1 MNLVDTIRDPAD
13 IAKIYNRLIT
23 LDRVVAVIFRIG
35 INTGLRAGDIL
46 NMRVYQYKDGKIYVT
61 EEKTG
66 KKRIAKLPPKA
77 KSELDRHIRF
87 FKLSGDDYVFPS
99 PLNMNEHL
107 SHVTVWRRLK
117 DASKGM
123 KLNVGTHTM
132 RKTFGYQLYK
142 KTKDLRLV
150 MEALNHS
157 DMGIT
162 LRYIGV
168 TQEQIDDITKVIDF

>member
-1 MNLVDTIRDPAD
+1 MNMVDTIRKPED
-13 IAKIYNRLIT
+13 IAKLYNKLIKV
-23 LDRVVAVIFRIG
+23 DRVVAVIFRIG

-46 NMRVYQYKDGKIYVT
+46 SMRVYQYKNGKIYVT

-77 KSELDRHIRF
+77 KAELDRHIRF

-99 PLNMNEHL
+99 PVNFKEHI
-107 SHVTVWRRLK
+107 SHVTVWRKLK
-117 DASKGM
+117 QAAKGI

-168 TQEQIDDITKVIDF
+168 TQEQIEDISKVIDF

>member
-1 MNLVDTIRDPAD
+1 MKEVETIRDPKD
-13 IAKIYNRLIT
+13 IAKLYNKLIKI
-23 LDRVVAVIFRIG
+23 DRVVAVIFRIG

-46 NMRVYQYKDGKIYVT
+46 NMRVWQYKDGKIYVV

-66 KKRIAKLPPKA
+66 KKRIAKLPTKA
-77 KSELDRHIRF
+77 KAELDRHIRF
-87 FKLSGDDYVFPS
+87 FKLSGNDYVFPS
-99 PLNMNEHL
+99 PMDVNNHIA
-107 SHVTVWRRLK
+107 HVTVWRKLK
-117 DASKGM
+117 QASKGL
-123 KLNVGTHTM
+123 KINVGTHTM

-168 TQEQIDDITKVIDF
+168 TQDQIDDITKIIDF